1 MTPLNWAYSSTT
13 SPEPLAGPQMH
24 DSPSGTRPHAPIDV
38 QWIGGLT
45 FEAGQAERP
54 KVRIDADGQT
64 APSPFDVLLAGIA
77 TCASVDVVTILEK
90 QRTPVQAL
98 NVRVESSRVDSIP
111 RRLASAIL
119 HFSIK
124 APGTTIEKATRAVEL
139 SVTKYCSV
147 RSSLIADA
155 PVTWTVELKT

>member
-1 MTPLNWAYSSTT
+1 MPRKMPTPPAATI
-13 SPEPLAGPQMH
+13 A
-24 DSPSGTRPHAPIDV
+24 HAPIDV
-38 QWIGGLT
+38 HWVGDLNFESGRPGG
-45 FEAGQAERP
+45 P
-54 KVRIDADGQT
+54 KVRVDGDAQSG
-64 APSPFDVLLAGIA
+64 PSPFDVLLTAIA
-77 TCASVDVVTILEK
+77 TCASVDVVAILEK

-98 NVRVESSRVDSIP
+98 DVRVEANRVESIP

-119 HFSIK
+119 HFSIS

-155 PVTWTVELKT
+155 AVSWTVKIEA

>member
-1 MTPLNWAYSSTT
+1 MPTT
-13 SPEPLAGPQMH
+13 
-24 DSPSGTRPHAPIDV
+24 PSGTIAHAPIEV
-38 QWIGGLT
+38 QWTGALG
-45 FEAGQAERP
+45 FESGRP
-54 KVRIDADGQT
+54 HGPRIRIDGDGQT
-64 APSPFDVLLAGIA
+64 GPSPFDVLLAGIA

-98 NVRVESSRVDSIP
+98 TVRVEATRVDSIP

-119 HFSIK
+119 HFSIT
-124 APGTTIEKATRAVEL
+124 APGTTVEKATRAVEL

-155 PVTWTVELKT
+155 SVTWTVDLGA

>member
-1 MTPLNWAYSSTT
+1 MPTPPAATI
-13 SPEPLAGPQMH
+13 A
-24 DSPSGTRPHAPIDV
+24 HAPIDV
-38 QWIGGLT
+38 HWVGDLNFESGRPGG
-45 FEAGQAERP
+45 P
-54 KVRIDADGQT
+54 KVRVDGDAQSG
-64 APSPFDVLLAGIA
+64 PSPFDVLLTAIA
-77 TCASVDVVTILEK
+77 TCASVDVVAILEK

-98 NVRVESSRVDSIP
+98 DVRVEANRVESIP

-119 HFSIK
+119 HFSIS

-155 PVTWTVELKT
+155 AVSWTVKIEA